1 MKANEVTAVKFL
13 QAAKQFIIP
22 IYQRTYTWTEDQ
34 CEQLWNDI
42 TRVAKNPDVR
52 SHFIGSIVYT
62 EENPSSTITDV
73 SRLLVI
79 DGQQRLTT
87 LMLLLAAFAESLK
100 DADGDTKPSKI
111 RSYFLFNSE
120 ESGDKRYKL
129 ILTKSDKETLI
140 GILEGRQIQNVHSN
154 LAGNFRYF
162 QNKLAEN
169 ETDPDTLYLGI
180 CKLSMVDIA
189 LDGNYDNP
197 QLIFES
203 LNSTGIGLGQA
214 DLIRNYVLMG
224 LDKEMQE
231 RIYENFWHPTEED
244 LATSEDPEEFDWFM
258 RDYLTIR
265 TGKISNIDDVYSN
278 FKEYFAQVNSV
289 EKLMKDIR
297 YLSLFYRRIALE
309 EDEPDADLKQI
320 IHDINELKV
329 NVAYPFMIE
338 AYADY
343 DEKLISKDE
352 ILEIF
357 SMIEGYVFR
366 RAMCD
371 IPTNSLNKTFANL
384 MREVDKVQYV
394 ESFKAVLCTKS
405 GYKRFPTDKEFS
417 DRFVTKDI
425 YNTTK
430 IRKYLL
436 RKLENQGRKEWA
448 RVENYTIEHIMPQ
461 NRNLSQEWKDA
472 LGQDWKEVHEKYLH
486 TAGNLTLTGYNPDM
500 SDKPFLEK
508 RDMKGGFADSP
519 LRLNRDLAQ
528 CDHWDGPAILERGNS
543 LAQASIEIWKYPY
556 LPEEVLQRYAKA
568 GEEDGYDYEEH
579 SEDDYLEHSASDKT
593 RKLYLKLKRRMLD
606 AFPDLEAGIRKSY
619 VGLYSNDGWVI
630 CYINVQK
637 TGLWVHYRT
646 KNPVTCP
653 VNSFVET
660 YEVRADERITGAV
673 ELVAGA
679 DAVPVPQVSVAAE
692 AWKEENGKVN
702 VRTYVADMHNLEK
715 ALQIVQR
722 AGKLDQS

>member
-1 MKANEVTAVKFL
+1 MKANEVAVVKFL
-13 QAAKQFIIP
+13 QAAKQFVIP

-42 TRVAKNPDVR
+42 TRVAKSPDVR
-52 SHFIGSIVYT
+52 SHFIGSIVYI

-87 LMLLLAAFAESLK
+87 LMLLLTAFAESLK
-100 DADGDTKPSKI
+100 DTNSDIKPGKI
-111 RSYFLFNSE
+111 RSYFLFNNE
-120 ESGDKRYKL
+120 ESGDKRHKL

-140 GILEGRQIQNVHSN
+140 GILEGRQIQNAYSN
-154 LAGNFRYF
+154 LTINFRYF
-162 QNKLAEN
+162 QNKLAES

-180 CKLSMVDIA
+180 RKLSMVDIA

-203 LNSTGIGLGQA
+203 LNSTGIDLGQA

-231 RIYENFWHPTEED
+231 KIYENFWHPTEED
-244 LATSEDPEEFDWFM
+244 LTTSEDPEEFDWFM

-265 TGKISNIDDVYSN
+265 TGKIPNIEDVYSN
-278 FKEYFAQVNSV
+278 FKEYFTQVNSV

-297 YLSLFYRRIALE
+297 YLSRFYRRIALE
-309 EDEPDADLKQI
+309 EDEPDVDIKQI
-320 IHDINELKV
+320 IHDIKELKV
-329 NVAYPFMIE
+329 GVAYPFMIE
-338 AYADY
+338 SYADY
-343 DEKLISKDE
+343 NKGLISKDE
-352 ILEIF
+352 IVEIF
-357 SMIEGYVFR
+357 SIIESYAFR

-384 MREVDKVQYV
+384 TREIDKEQYV
-394 ESFKAVLCTKS
+394 ESFKAVLCTKI

-417 DRFVTKDI
+417 DRFVTKDV
-425 YNTTK
+425 YNMPK

-448 RVENYTIEHIMPQ
+448 EVKNYTIEHIMPQ
-461 NRNLSQEWKDA
+461 NKNLSQEWRDA

-528 CDHWDGPAILERGNS
+528 RDHWNGQAILERGKS
-543 LAQASIEIWKYPY
+543 LAQSSIEIWKYPH
-556 LPEEVLQRYAKA
+556 LPEEILQKYTKVE
-568 GEEDGYDYEEH
+568 EEDGYDWREY
-579 SEDDYLEHSASDKT
+579 SEDDYLEHNASDKT
-593 RKLYLKLKRRMLD
+593 WKLYLKLKKRMLD
-606 AFPDLEAGIRKSY
+606 IFPDFGVGIKKYY
-619 VGLYSNDGWVI
+619 VGLYNDGWMI
-630 CYINVQK
+630 CTITVQK
-637 TGLWVHYRT
+637 TGLWVHYRP
-646 KNPVTCP
+646 KNPVTYP
-653 VNSFVET
+653 LNSFVET
-660 YEVRADERITGAV
+660 YETEADEKIIGAV

-679 DAVPVPQVSVAAE
+679 GTVPVPQVPVTAE
-692 AWKEENGKVN
+692 AWKEKNGKVS
-702 VRTYVADMHNLEK
+702 VRIYIADTHDLEN

-722 AGKLDQS
+722 TSKLDQS